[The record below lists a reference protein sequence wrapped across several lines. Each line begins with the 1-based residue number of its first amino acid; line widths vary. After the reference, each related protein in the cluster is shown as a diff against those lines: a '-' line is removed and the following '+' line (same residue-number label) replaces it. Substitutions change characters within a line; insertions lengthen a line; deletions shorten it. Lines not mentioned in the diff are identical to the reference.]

1 MESQFLPILRLHLDD
16 DLGLVERTNRYEIRA
31 QQRSRL
37 SAALCVY
44 CVCRDQA
51 ALISPSC
58 CNAVTPSSRPISS
71 TIMPSLSFRT
81 VVPVKCIFRP
91 VAAGNDPTRKIT
103 ERRTAKRAT
112 AFPTADHMIAL
123 GDEVGS
129 APEIEIRKR

>member
-1 MESQFLPILRLHLDD
+1 MVFALEPSVMFDEDD

-31 QQRSRL
+31 QQWSRL
-37 SAALCVY
+37 SAVLCVY
-44 CVCRDQA
+44 SVCRDQA

-91 VAAGNDPTRKIT
+91 VAAGNDPTRKSLNAGPLCVPPPSQ
-103 ERRTAKRAT
+103 R
-112 AFPTADHMIAL
+112 PTT
-123 GDEVGS
+123 
-129 APEIEIRKR
+129 